1 MAEVCDLMR
10 MVGWHYVRYITSISL
25 PSNSFVLQFPT
36 CRKPW
41 FSLRNFVMSSPP
53 LGSPVTYW
61 MTGWL
66 ECVQRPYSL
75 PFLGAVFFFGLSISR
90 LICFSSPLWI
100 VTVTLIFAAKEE
112 LRWSIRN
119 EELALLQK
127 PNILQFFIS
136 FPALWCKQH
145 FPELTVHVIS
155 SVLPVFPGTVCISNL
170 FVGWI

>member
-75 PFLGAVFFFGLSISR
+75 PFWGQFSSLGFRLVVWFVSVHRYGLSLSR
-90 LICFSSPLWI
+90 SSLPQ
-100 VTVTLIFAAKEE
+100 KEE

-127 PNILQFFIS
+127 PIILQFFIS

>member
-1 MAEVCDLMR
+1 MWALFPNLMAEVCDLMR

-25 PSNSFVLQFPT
+25 PSNSLVLQFPT

-100 VTVTLIFAAKEE
+100 VTVTLIFAAKGG
-112 LRWSIRN
+112 I
-119 EELALLQK
+119 ALKYKKRRTSFTAKAKYLT
-127 PNILQFFIS
+127 ILYQLS
-136 FPALWCKQH
+136 R
-145 FPELTVHVIS
+145 TVM
-155 SVLPVFPGTVCISNL
+155 
-170 FVGWI
+170 